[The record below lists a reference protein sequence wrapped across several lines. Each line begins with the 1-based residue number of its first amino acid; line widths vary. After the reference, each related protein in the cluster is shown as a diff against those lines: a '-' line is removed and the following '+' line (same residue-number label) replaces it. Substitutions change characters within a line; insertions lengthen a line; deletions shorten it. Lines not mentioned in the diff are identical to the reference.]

1 MKLKNASDEPCLL
14 SQKCKTTT
22 TTKKKGKKER
32 KKENTFDDPTMVLYQ
47 ACGTAQLYKLA
58 SINLF
63 KL

>member
-1 MKLKNASDEPCLL
+1 MSPAYYHKNAKQQQQ
-14 SQKCKTTT
+14 QKKR
-22 TTKKKGKKER
+22 KER

>member
-22 TTKKKGKKER
+22 TKKKER

>member
-1 MKLKNASDEPCLL
+1 MKLKNVSDEPCLL

-22 TTKKKGKKER
+22 TTKKKER

>member
-22 TTKKKGKKER
+22 TTKKKER

>member
-1 MKLKNASDEPCLL
+1 MHLMSPAYYHKNAKQQQQ
-14 SQKCKTTT
+14 QKKR
-22 TTKKKGKKER
+22 KER